1 MSFLSNLM
9 GNATEL
15 NPAELQAEFGN
26 VLFDGENIEA
36 AFKIFRDK
44 WVFTNKRLIMQDV
57 QGMTGS
63 KKEYHSVPYKSITHF
78 LVETAG
84 SFDAD
89 CELEIWISG
98 SPTSLKKELKKGID
112 VVGLQKT
119 LASYICK

>member
-1 MSFLSNLM
+1 MGLLSNLM
-9 GNATEL
+9 GNASEVDPKEL
-15 NPAELQAEFGN
+15 ENEFSDI
-26 VLFDGENIEA
+26 LSAQEKIEA

-57 QGMTGS
+57 QGMTGK

-89 CELEIWISG
+89 CEIKIWISG
-98 SPTSLKKELKKGID
+98 NPTPLEKELKKGID
-112 VVGLQKT
+112 VIGLQKI
-119 LASYICK
+119 LAKYMC